1 VDGDPAHVAVT
12 DFHLAGVNA
21 RTDVEAEPAY
31 RVDDGRRTSHRSGR
45 PIERREEPVA
55 RGLDLTSAPAVELAS
70 DGLVVAIDEPLP
82 CTVTDLDGAC
92 GRSGD
97 VGEQHG
103 REHAVGF
110 GPSAGSGQEVL
121 DLVRD
126 RVGVAGPHQVVV
138 SR

>member
-1 VDGDPAHVAVT
+1 MDGDPAHVAVS
-12 DFHLAGVNA
+12 DLHLAGMNA
-21 RTDVEAEPAY
+21 RTDVEAELAY

-45 PIERREEPVA
+45 AVERRQEPVA

-70 DGLVVAIDEPLP
+70 DGLVVAIDELFSRA
-82 CTVTDLDGAC
+82 VTDLGRAC
-92 GRSGD
+92 GRPGD
-97 VGEQHG
+97 VGEQHR
-103 REHAVGF
+103 REHAVGL
-110 GPSAGSGQEVL
+110 GPSAGPGQEVL